1 MRRSIIAVLLLAIVA
16 GIAWWLWHW
25 QAGPE
30 RPADPWAAIH
40 PEAVAVLEVPEPFIA
55 WERFTGTSQFWGD
68 LEGKPAFAALDTIMD
83 RLARSGA
90 IPSGKQKDAAPLLIA
105 WRATESGTLIPVMCW
120 PMVRSEQALSLLG
133 EAFGTPVSAELWTG
147 TRQSL
152 QPDSAL
158 PAVELAWS
166 KGLLLLGTDGEMVEE
181 ARSLAGSARKPD
193 ALFEKARASLSV
205 GADAHLLI
213 MPAFASQLLGIHG
226 QGIFPANAPV
236 EGWAAL
242 DIRFRPGAVLMNGLL
257 FPAGESP
264 ATTAI
269 REQRPAKPD
278 IIRVLPTTVSDLRV
292 IQISDPAAH
301 VRAINGE
308 LPDDA
313 LFTAYAEWVRG
324 GIGVAEASKDMD
336 GDAQRWAVLE
346 TEDPAKATD
355 AMLFR
360 CPDGGCATTEY
371 RGVRIIRMADPEAL
385 ATLYGNAFA
394 GFEQPLWAVLA
405 DMVVFSDTPA
415 GMRAAID
422 AWTDRNSLVLD
433 PRSGDFF
440 QRFGSEAVYSWWVDV
455 ARTYTPGEGP
465 LADAQRT
472 LGGALLQL
480 TPRND
485 GAFIATFCLQHA
497 PAGKRA
503 AGALW
508 TTALPTPLVAPPI
521 LVKDYLSKTL
531 QVFTQD
537 KDNRISLISCTGKVL
552 WQRQLDGP
560 LIGGVAQIDRYR
572 NGKLQML
579 CNTANKVYLIDR
591 LGRDVEGF
599 PVGLKSQASTPLS
612 VFDYEG
618 KKDYRIIVPM
628 VDGGLLNL
636 GGDGKPVQG
645 WEPVKLSGP
654 ALAAVEHVRIKGKD
668 FLVLALRNGKV
679 AVLDRRG
686 TVRYDAKLRM
696 DRIQTFLGS
705 REAMDIA
712 DRRMLWADSSG
723 AVLSGKLDGTVDTLS
738 PATSGKVALF
748 DVDGDEHIEVLR
760 TTISAL
766 TAESKGKV
774 LFRLNFPDSPD
785 AMAFGVPLEGEE
797 VAIGLV
803 LPEQDQ
809 VRLYDAAGELWPG
822 FPLKGAVRSSV
833 ADINLDGVLE
843 LVTADGEGVVTVYA
857 LPAGR

>member
-1 MRRSIIAVLLLAIVA
+1 MRRSLIATLLVAIVA
-16 GIAWWLWHW
+16 AIAWWLWQW
-25 QAGPE
+25 QTGPE
-30 RPADPWAAIH
+30 KATDPWSAI
-40 PEAVAVLEVPEPFIA
+40 PPNAVAVLEVPQPFTA

-68 LEGKPAFAALDTIMD
+68 LEGQPAFAALDTIMD

-90 IPSGKQKDAAPLLIA
+90 IPVGKRADAAPLLIA
-105 WRATESGTLIPVMCW
+105 WRATESETLVPVMSW
-120 PMVRSEQALSLLG
+120 PLGRSEQALVILG
-133 EAFGTPVSAELWTG
+133 EAFGAPVSPELWTG
-147 TRQSL
+147 TRLRL

-166 KGLLLLGTDGEMVEE
+166 KGLLLLGTDGKLVEE
-181 ARSLAGSARKPD
+181 ARALTGSVRTPD
-193 ALFEKARASLSV
+193 ALFAKARASLSI

-213 MPAFASQLLGIHG
+213 MPAFASHLLGVHG
-226 QGIFPANAPV
+226 QGIFPANDLV

-264 ATTAI
+264 ATKAI
-269 REQRPAKPD
+269 LDQPPAKPD
-278 IIRVLPTTVSDLRV
+278 IIRVLPTSVADLRV
-292 IQISDPAAH
+292 MHVTDPTAY
-301 VRAINGE
+301 VQDINGA

-313 LFTAYAEWVRG
+313 LFTAYAEWVKG
-324 GIGVAEASKDMD
+324 DVGVAEGSKDAD
-336 GDAQRWAVLE
+336 GVVQRWAVLG
-346 TEDPAKATD
+346 TEDPAKAVD

-371 RGVRIIRMADPEAL
+371 RGVRITRMADPTAL
-385 ATLYGNAFA
+385 ATLFGTMFQ
-394 GFEQPLWAVLA
+394 GFEQPLWSVLS

-422 AWTDRNSLVLD
+422 AWTDRNSLALD

-455 ARTYTPGEGP
+455 PRTYTPDEGS

-480 TPRND
+480 TPRSD
-485 GAFIATFCLQHA
+485 GAFITTFCLQHA

-503 AGALW
+503 TGALW
-508 TTALPTPLVAPPI
+508 TTALPAPLAAPPI

-537 KDNRISLISCTGKVL
+537 KDHRISLISCTGKVL

-560 LIGGVAQIDRYR
+560 VLGGVELIDRYK
-572 NGKLQML
+572 NAKLQML
-579 CNTANKVYLIDR
+579 LNTANKVYLIDR

-599 PVGLKSQASTPLS
+599 PVTLKTAASASLS
-612 VFDYEG
+612 VFDYEK
-618 KKDYRIIVPM
+618 KKDYRIIVPT

-636 GGDGKPVQG
+636 GGDGKAVTG
-645 WEPVKLSGP
+645 WEPVKLSSA

-668 FLVLALRNGKV
+668 FLVIALKDGKV

-686 TVRYDAKLRM
+686 EVRYAAKLHM
-696 DRIQTFLGS
+696 AGIQAFLGS
-705 REAMDIA
+705 RDAMDIA

-723 AVLSGKLDGTVDTLS
+723 AVLSGKLDGKVDTLS
-738 PATSGKVALF
+738 LPASGKVSLF
-748 DVDGDEHIEVLR
+748 DVDGDEHDEVLR

-766 TAESKGKV
+766 TAESKGKA
-774 LFRLNFPDSPD
+774 LFRLSFPDSPD
-785 AMAFGVPLEGEE
+785 ATAFAVPIEGDGT
-797 VAIGLV
+797 AIGLV

-809 VRLYDAAGELWPG
+809 VRLYDATGALWPG
-822 FPLKGAVRSSV
+822 FPLKGAVHFLV

-843 LVTADGEGVVTVYA
+843 LVTADGEGVVSVYA
-857 LPAGR
+857 LPSKR